1 MAQTKKTTIA
11 KPVSKPA
18 HNRTF
23 TGQVTSVGMQKT
35 IVVRVNTM
43 KMNEKYQK
51 RFRVSTKF
59 HVHDEKNEAKVGDTV
74 QFIECRPLSK
84 TKRWY
89 LATIVK

>member
-1 MAQTKKTTIA
+1 MAQTKKNII
-11 KPVSKPA
+11 KPA
-18 HNRTF
+18 AVSVHNRTF

-35 IVVRVNTM
+35 IVVKVNTM

-59 HVHDEKNEAKVGDTV
+59 HVHDENNEAKVGDTV
-74 QFIECRPLSK
+74 QFTECRPLSK